1 MSKTRVSAEIMD
13 RLKEMVLLIVRNLVN
28 NPDAVEVNIRSGAY
42 RILVELYTDP
52 WDIGQVVGRKGHLA
66 GSIRSIIAAYAGKH
80 QIVIDFD
87 YVTDKDSSSSAA
99 AKDKDKARPQ
109 RSTGS

>member
-28 NPDAVEVNIRSGAY
+28 NPDAVEVNVRPGAY

-52 WDIGQVVGRKGHLA
+52 GDIGQVVGRRGHLA
-66 GSIRSIIAAYAGKH
+66 VSIRSIIAAYAGKN

-87 YVTDKDSSSSAA
+87 YVTDEDSSRSAA
-99 AKDKDKARPQ
+99 AKDKTRPQ